1 MADWWLGEET
11 LGELISRARDRLG
24 KSQYTLAEAL
34 REVSG
39 RGDGVPDRSMVA
51 RWETGRRVPTPY
63 WRIHLAAVL
72 QLPAAELDRAA
83 AVTKAHRASYPE
95 SAGTLPSEERLRHVI
110 AHPGSADL
118 MSVAYIREQVRRR
131 GCPGLRRT

>member
-11 LGELISRARDRLG
+11 VGELISRARGRLG
-24 KSQYTLAEAL
+24 KSQYALAEAL

-72 QLPAAELDRAA
+72 QLSAAELDRAA
-83 AVTKAHRASYPE
+83 AVAKARSHGHSKSPMAIATRSVLPRRIPRA
-95 SAGTLPSEERLRHVI
+95 AWFGT
-110 AHPGSADL
+110 
-118 MSVAYIREQVRRR
+118 
-131 GCPGLRRT
+131 

>member
-11 LGELISRARDRLG
+11 VGELISRARGRLG
-24 KSQYTLAEAL
+24 KSQYALAEAL

-63 WRIHLAAVL
+63 WRIHLAASCSFRQRNL
-72 QLPAAELDRAA
+72 TEQPPLPRPAGPATQKQRERCRLASGCATFSPIQAAP
-83 AVTKAHRASYPE
+83 T
-95 SAGTLPSEERLRHVI
+95 
-110 AHPGSADL
+110 
-118 MSVAYIREQVRRR
+118 
-131 GCPGLRRT
+131 